1 MKRSS
6 TLFILFFVVFSS
18 ALFAQLGNGKK
29 LISVDSTTLTFR
41 QFDPKLYCNPS
52 GGFRVTW
59 KDMRNGPETSFG
71 QDYDRNGIL
80 TGKNFPM
87 VYHDWLALGNN
98 GGYFAM
104 FGQDYTYDVIP
115 SSYDYYLYARTVTPD
130 SAASE
135 LFVVDWYSV
144 SWCGTG
150 AIGSEGSIIAHNDGA
165 YSVLYKRE
173 GSALLKKYSS
183 QGTLLKSKT
192 IYEMPATDVSTAIDK
207 KGNYVVFFKLTD
219 LSTWDQQNYPQR
231 YIARFYNPDDALVAD
246 RVTVF
251 DNYVSSEMEYSSD
264 RITTIA
270 AVPVQDSLFQF
281 LALDRNACAVQY
293 SLFDRTGKKI
303 SEQQSVALQTQ
314 PPAGTAGTP
323 KILNM
328 NVSNMTPSGYSVVAV
343 LEYKGPADSMR
354 YYFSCLKFDTA
365 GNFAEGPVQFQVT
378 QDEASKFGTG
388 IFRDEEGYIYT
399 SVSMNDDIYLNK
411 YSAAGKTVSVKIND
425 DAPAANQV
433 KTAVVPAGSKGYFV
447 MWEEEGQLCG
457 RYADKEGNASGPV
470 YHPVSKQIYFL
481 PDGSGSVCIYKQ
493 VYPDKSAAM
502 GYYIYDESFNI
513 RRHERLITL
522 SAQMDSYDSAIRS
535 VVFDDSSFAVA
546 YSLGNK
552 YHVQI
557 RSRSGDLIKEVS
569 GVPQERITSFG
580 LYRESDNTI
589 AVKMNLRMQVFNRSL
604 DSLNSFT
611 INEGYIYLKNGM
623 SITGSNSSQPPY
635 EDYIFQL
642 RSSLSPFS
650 TSFTV
655 SRPVR
660 VTLYSMLD
668 NIRAIVVFWS
678 LDRYYFQTFTLD
690 GEVYLKNAM
699 EIGGMSGSEKD
710 FSLAVN
716 GGDMLLAWT
725 EAVTPGKGYDIY
737 AGSMRIADVTEVKD
751 GSKDDA
757 EVPRDYSLKQ
767 NYPNP
772 FNPVTR
778 IEYSLPEESR
788 VSLIVYDIL
797 GREVKRLVDAI
808 EPAGVHSAIF
818 DASRLS
824 SGIYFYTLLS
834 DKGTKLTRKMIIMK

>member
-1 MKRSS
+1 MKRSAA
-6 TLFILFFVVFSS
+6 LFILFLAVFSS
-18 ALFAQLGNGKK
+18 ALFAQPGSGKK

-41 QFDPKLYCNPS
+41 QFDPRLYCNPS

-71 QDYDRNGIL
+71 QDYDRNGNL
-80 TGKNFPM
+80 TGKNYPM
-87 VYHDWLALGNN
+87 LYHDWLALGTN

-104 FGQDYTYDVIP
+104 FGQDYTYEVIP

-150 AIGSEGSIIAHNDGA
+150 AIGSEASIIAHNDGA

-192 IYEMPATDVSTAIDK
+192 IYEMPATDLSTAIDK

-231 YIARFYNPDDALVAD
+231 YIARFYNPADALVAD
-246 RVTVF
+246 GVTVF
-251 DNYVSSEMEYSSD
+251 DDYVSSEMEFSSD

-270 AVPVQDSLFQF
+270 AVPVQDSLFEF

-293 SLFDRTGKKI
+293 SLFDLTGKKI
-303 SEQQSVALQTQ
+303 SEQQSVALQAQ

-328 NVSNMTPSGYSVVAV
+328 NVSNMTSSGYSVVAV

-354 YYFSCLKFDTA
+354 YYFSCLRFDTA
-365 GNFAEGPVQFQVT
+365 GNVAEGPVQFLVT

-457 RYADKEGNASGPV
+457 RYADKEANASGLV
-470 YHPVSKQIYFL
+470 YHPANKSINFL
-481 PDGSGSVCIYKQ
+481 PDGTASVCAYKRINA
-493 VYPDKSAAM
+493 DSSAVL
-502 GYYIYDESFNI
+502 GFYIYDEDFNI
-513 RRHERLITL
+513 SRNEQVIKI
-522 SAQMDSYDSAIRS
+522 SPSMDAYISSIKS

-546 YSLGNK
+546 YSLRDK
-552 YHVQI
+552 FYVQI
-557 RSRSGDLIKEVS
+557 RNRAGDLVKEVS
-569 GVPQERITSFG
+569 GVPPELITAFE
-580 LYRESDNTI
+580 LYRETDNTI
-589 AVKMNLRMQVFNRSL
+589 AVKTNLMLQIFNKSL
-604 DSLNSFT
+604 DSLSSFT
-611 INEGYIYLKNGM
+611 IGNVYTYLRNGM
-623 SITGSNSSQPPY
+623 SITGNNSSQPPF
-635 EDYIFQL
+635 DYVFQL
-642 RSSLSPFS
+642 KSALSSYSSSFS
-650 TSFTV
+650 TT
-655 SRPVR
+655 RPVMGMQCG
-660 VTLYSMLD
+660 MLD
-668 NIRAIVVFWS
+668 SSRAIVIFWS
-678 LDRYYFQTFTLD
+678 MDRYYFQTFSLN
-690 GEVYLKNAM
+690 GEVYLKNEM
-699 EIGGMSGSEKD
+699 EICGNTGNETDMS
-710 FSLAVN
+710 FAVN
-716 GGDMLLAWT
+716 GDNIMLAWA
-725 EAVTPGKGYDIY
+725 EAVNPGKGYDIY

-751 GSKDDA
+751 GSMNDP

-808 EPAGVHSAIF
+808 ESAGVHSAIF

-824 SGIYFYTLLS
+824 SGIYIYTLLS